1 MTTLSRLLYI
11 ILIIYILFGFL
22 LYIKQRN
29 ILYLPSS
36 PIPTNFKE
44 VYFDNNGTKIK
55 TFVIHPKQEDAVI
68 YFGGNAE
75 NVAYSVI
82 AFEEKLKNHSLYFIN
97 YRGYGG
103 SEGKPT
109 EKGIYSDALF
119 IYDQIKKHHKNI
131 SIIGRSLGSGVATY
145 LASKRPIKKLVLVTP
160 FDSIRSVAQEIFP
173 VYPMNILLKDK
184 YDSVSRVF
192 KITTKKI
199 LIIQGAKDKIVPPPH
214 TQRLFDAFNKVP
226 LSTVDRLYFEDR
238 GHNDIDAEEQYYLKI
253 KDFIETIKE
262 EFHGCI
268 LRVPKINNSDPRV
281 RSRMK
286 RLIKKMTLD
295 GKRLNL

>member
-1 MTTLSRLLYI
+1 MTTINRLLYI

-173 VYPMNILLKDK
+173 IYPMNILLKDR
-184 YDSVSRVF
+184 YDSLSRVF
-192 KITTKKI
+192 KITTKEI

-214 TQRLFDAFNKVP
+214 TQRLFDAFKHQAP
-226 LSTVDRLYFEDR
+226 LSTVDKLYFEHR

-253 KDFIETIKE
+253 KDFIEE
-262 EFHGCI
+262 EFQGCI
-268 LRVPKINNSDPRV
+268 AYAPKINDSDPRV
-281 RSRMK
+281 RSMLK
-286 RLIKKMTLD
+286 GLISSDSPPPHEK
-295 GKRLNL
+295 NY